1 MEQRNQVSPTV
12 ASFWYFFAKTA
23 AVLFLFAVFLYE
35 VTPDLS
41 GAGDEAMSSVSIVSK
56 LVKNERVRLYAL
68 GLIQNPAALYKASE
82 VAEREGSMDV
92 ATRDMQLA
100 IGLLELHNADKQVLK
115 RYINRLEKIQAVA
128 VEQKK

>member
-1 MEQRNQVSPTV
+1 MEEKKQGGTI
-12 ASFWYFFAKTA
+12 AAFWFFVAKTA
-23 AVLFLFAVFLYE
+23 AVLFLLAVFLYE

-41 GAGDEAMSSVSIVSK
+41 GAGDEALGSVSIVSK

-68 GLIQNPAALYKASE
+68 GLIQNPQALYKASE
-82 VAEREGSMDV
+82 AAEREASVDV
-92 ATRDMQLA
+92 AVRDMELA

-115 RYINRLEKIQAVA
+115 RYTNRLEKLQAVS